1 MAELTTLLADTS
13 AWHRAAHPDVTD
25 RWRQAMLDDRLAV
38 CDPVRLEL
46 LYSTRTPSEYAA
58 RSADLDT
65 LRQIEAGAAVFRRAL
80 EVQRAL
86 GERAALHHRSVKL
99 VDLLIGAAAELG
111 GAAVWHYDEDYD
123 RIAVVTGQPTAW
135 IAPRG
140 TL

>member
-1 MAELTTLLADTS
+1 MS
-13 AWHRAAHPDVTD
+13 GSP
-25 RWRQAMLDDRLAV
+25 
-38 CDPVRLEL
+38 
-46 LYSTRTPSEYAA
+46 ST
-58 RSADLDT
+58 
-65 LRQIEAGAAVFRRAL
+65 
-80 EVQRAL
+80 
-86 GERAALHHRSVKL
+86 HRSVKL